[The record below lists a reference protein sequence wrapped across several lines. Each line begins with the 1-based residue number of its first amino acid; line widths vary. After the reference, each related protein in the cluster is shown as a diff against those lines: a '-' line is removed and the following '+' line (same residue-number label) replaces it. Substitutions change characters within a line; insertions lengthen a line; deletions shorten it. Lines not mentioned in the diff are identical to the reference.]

1 MNTFENKIIET
12 HVAIENWLGKGAG
25 DLEALMAHF
34 SETFSMVTL
43 TGACLDYP
51 ALKGFFL
58 AQRRGRPGLS
68 ITVDCVEVLET
79 WQEGA
84 ALRYREI
91 QSQPSAATTV
101 RWSTVLLIKQGESVL
116 WRHLHET
123 AQG

>member
-25 DLEALMAHF
+25 DHEALMAHF

-58 AQRRGRPGLS
+58 AQRGGRPGLS
-68 ITVDCVEVLET
+68 ITVDSVEVLET
-79 WQEGA
+79 WPEGA